1 MRHLF
6 LLALFLLAAP
16 AFANAAPPP
25 DKFEVKSPNGEWV
38 IKANRREPEQR
49 ICRAGSDETVWKFD
63 ADRAYDNYFF
73 LSNDGA
79 TVALVGAW
87 WVKANE
93 TGNAGVK
100 LLRKTG
106 IVAEFSMDQ
115 LAPKLVKGSANS
127 LQWLHRAEQSG
138 DVVIIKCE
146 DGTLSRIS
154 LNEAKLKG
162 QETFEVERDSG
173 YCTTSPA
180 LSYAFTAFAGVL
192 AFFTLLIALR
202 QWRARG
208 PQARA

>member
-1 MRHLF
+1 MRYLLLF
-6 LLALFLLAAP
+6 ALFLLAAP
-16 AFANAAPPP
+16 VFANAAPLP
-25 DKFEVKSPNGEWV
+25 DKFEVASPNGNWV

-63 ADRAYDNYFF
+63 VDRAYDNYFF

-100 LLRKTG
+100 LLRKSG
-106 IVAEFSMDQ
+106 VVAEFSMDQ

-138 DVVIIKCE
+138 DIVIIKCQ

-154 LNEAKLKG
+154 LNDAKLRG
-162 QETFEVERDSG
+162 QETFEITRDSG

-180 LSYAFTAFAGVL
+180 IGYAFIGGGALVL
-192 AFFTLLIALR
+192 ALLTLLAVR
-202 QWRARG
+202 RRA
-208 PQARA
+208 A